1 MTYVLDQAHSKNSSE
16 EDISTPLDAPPTF
29 SEVITPPDED
39 EDYLDVMLQK
49 MIDVLTLGVYKV
61 RNKKQKLQK
70 ILPGVIESLP
80 YSNFLLFLIF
90 VVVIQLFVIATW
102 LLQFPFALFYIENC
116 KNRPYLYV

>member
-70 ILPGVIESLP
+70 LLPGVIESLP
-80 YSNFLLFLIF
+80 YSNFLLFF
-90 VVVIQLFVIATW
+90 SFFNFCGSNTTFCYCYV
-102 LLQFPFALFYIENC
+102 ALTVSICFI
-116 KNRPYLYV
+116 LH